1 MLTQQMKKYSVEV
14 PTFSANEWN
23 ETLTSFSFDREI
35 EMAICLNVRNAYNA
49 NDTSVLNLDLVGIT
63 TDKAVNKGDR
73 IGGKYVVG
81 FVEENRR
88 FSIVYMKEIDNHG
101 RL

>member
-1 MLTQQMKKYSVEV
+1 MFNRQMETYTLEIPQTS
-14 PTFSANEWN
+14 TNEWN
-23 ETLTSFSFDREI
+23 ETLTSFAFDRNI
-35 EMAICLNVRNAYNA
+35 KMAICINSRNNYNA

-101 RL
+101 RF